1 MSGNAALDQQI
12 AQAMIPRYNPT
23 QAIQGMQRQPLQ
35 IPQWQGQTPQVVQN
49 PIFGGAIPMDFGLP
63 AGARIPA
70 GYQMPVANRPPPPST
85 YAPPAAA
92 APVVSGGDWA
102 STLGWNPNGVYSQG
116 HGGAN

>member
-23 QAIQGMQRQPLQ
+23 QDIHGMQRQPLQ
-35 IPQWQGQTPQVVQN
+35 IPQWQGQQAVQN

-70 GYQMPVANRPPPPST
+70 AYQMPVANRPPPPST

-116 HGGAN
+116 HGGA